1 MIPKL
6 SMFAFSWSSTSRLN
20 ALGQGS
26 KCLRL
31 GVLLRGLLTGLTL
44 LAQTASPWPQAQT
57 GHGIVVSTLSN
68 GLTVVVKPDPR
79 APTAVHM
86 LWVRVGSMDEV
97 DGYSGIAHILEHMMF
112 KGTPT
117 VPAGEFSRKVAA
129 LGGRE
134 NAFTNRDYTGFFQQ
148 IPAKQL
154 HAVMALEADR
164 FAHNEWADEE
174 FFHELEVVKEER
186 RMRTDDQPR
195 SQLFEQLQASQWLA
209 SPYRR
214 PITGWMSDLD
224 AMQPKDARDFYHAWY
239 APNNAVLVVVGD
251 VDVADVQAQAQ
262 KLYGHLPSQVLPL
275 KRPQLEPE
283 QKGERH
289 VSLKAPAE
297 QAYVLMSWKVPG
309 LSNFEDTASTQEAM
323 ALIVLSAVLDGYEGA
338 RLDKNLTQGPHQVAL
353 QAGSD
358 YGFFGRGPQT
368 FMLEGIPK
376 KGVSMQTLQA
386 KLKAEIDHIAE
397 NGVSEHELKLVKA
410 QWVAQAVYKRDSL
423 FNQAQEIGSYWS
435 GGLPLDTSD
444 RMIEPLLAVSAQD
457 VQRVAKKYFSDDHL
471 TTAYLWPE
479 PLDAQ
484 TLKKQQAAKK
494 MGDMTR

>member
-1 MIPKL
+1 MTIRS
-6 SMFAFSWSSTSRLN
+6 SMFEFSLTPSSRESTLCE
-20 ALGQGS
+20 GS
-26 KCLRL
+26 LL
-31 GVLLRGLLTGLTL
+31 APLWVLITGLFL
-44 LAQTASPWPQAQT
+44 SVSLWAQTAPKPPAPQT
-57 GHGIVVSTLSN
+57 GHGIEVSTLEN
-68 GLTVVVKPDPR
+68 GLTVVVKRDPR

-112 KGTPT
+112 KGTPS

-148 IPAKQL
+148 IPSQQL

-164 FAHNEWADEE
+164 FAHNEWADAE
-174 FFHELEVVKEER
+174 FLHELEVVKEER

-195 SQLFEQLQASQWLA
+195 SQLFEQLQAAQWQA

-214 PITGWMSDLD
+214 PIIGWMSDLD
-224 AMQPKDARDFYHAWY
+224 AMQPQDARNFYHAWY

-251 VDVADVQAQAQ
+251 VDPADVLAQAQ
-262 KLYGHLPSQVLPL
+262 KLYGHLSPKVLPTR
-275 KRPQLEPE
+275 RPQVEPE
-283 QKGERH
+283 QKGERQ

-309 LSNFEDTASTQEAM
+309 LTNFEDQVSTQEAM
-323 ALIVLSAVLDGYEGA
+323 ALIVLSAILDGYDGA

-358 YGFFGRGPQT
+358 YSLSGRGPQV

-376 KGVSMQTLQA
+376 KGVSMDAL
-386 KLKAEIDHIAE
+386 KDKMKAEIENIAK

-423 FNQAQEIGSYWS
+423 FNQAQEIGVYWS
-435 GGLPLDTSD
+435 QGLPLDTSD
-444 RMIEPLLAVSAQD
+444 RMIEPLMQVTAQE
-457 VQRVAKKYFSDDHL
+457 VQAVAKKYFADEHL
-471 TTAYLWPE
+471 STAYLWPQ
-479 PLDAQ
+479 PLDAE

>member
-1 MIPKL
+1 MTIPL
-6 SMFAFSWSSTSRLN
+6 SMFEFSHTPISIKSRLRRN
-20 ALGQGS
+20 SIGAP
-26 KCLRL
+26 
-31 GVLLRGLLTGLTL
+31 L
-44 LAQTASPWPQAQT
+44 LALISSLLLSASLWAQSPQKTATPQS
-57 GHGIVVSTLSN
+57 GHGIVVSTLAN

-148 IPAKQL
+148 IPSHQL

-164 FAHNEWADEE
+164 FANNEWADTE
-174 FFHELEVVKEER
+174 FLHELEVVKEER

-195 SQLFEQLQASQWLA
+195 SQLFEQLQAAQWQA

-214 PITGWMSDLD
+214 PIIGWMSDLD
-224 AMQPKDARDFYHAWY
+224 AMQPQDARDFYRAWY

-251 VDVADVQAQAQ
+251 VDPADVQAQAQ
-262 KLYGHLPSQVLPL
+262 KLYGHLTPKVLPTR
-275 KRPQLEPE
+275 RPQVEPE
-283 QKGERH
+283 QNGERH

-309 LSNFEDTASTQEAM
+309 LTNFDDASSTKEAM
-323 ALIVLSAVLDGYEGA
+323 ALTVLSAILDGYDGS

-358 YGFFGRGPQT
+358 YSLSGRGPQV

-376 KGVSMQTLQA
+376 KGVSMDTL
-386 KLKAEIDHIAE
+386 KEKMKAEIDNIAK

-423 FNQAQEIGSYWS
+423 FNQAQEIGVFWS
-435 GGLPLDTSD
+435 EGLPLDSSD
-444 RMIEPLLAVSAQD
+444 RMIEPLLQVTAQE
-457 VQRVAKKYFSDDHL
+457 VQAVAKKYFSDEHL
-471 TTAYLWPE
+471 STAYLWPQ
-479 PLDAQ
+479 PLDAE
-484 TLKKQQAAKK
+484 TLKRQQAAKK
-494 MGDMTR
+494 MGDTIR